1 MWIQRCSTVLRH
13 HNHHSNLETYQ
24 VQTNPFRANCANF
37 SLVIKKTAVNSFR
50 NLGELLI
57 THHHNS
63 PLSSCWLGS
72 INLEWKQ
79 RDKFFVPCSSGPSGQ
94 NKVDRR
100 RQPDATLLLPPA
112 RSQLNTWDFSQC
124 PFHTIPCIFL
134 QHEKGSASRDRYT
147 CRLLL
152 RAPNKTNEYVALV
165 DHPN

>member
-112 RSQLNTWDFSQC
+112 RSQLNTWGIFSSVLFTQ
-124 PFHTIPCIFL
+124 FL
-134 QHEKGSASRDRYT
+134 AFFYNMKKAVHQEIGT
-147 CRLLL
+147 
-152 RAPNKTNEYVALV
+152 LV
-165 DHPN
+165 DCFFECLTRQTNMWL